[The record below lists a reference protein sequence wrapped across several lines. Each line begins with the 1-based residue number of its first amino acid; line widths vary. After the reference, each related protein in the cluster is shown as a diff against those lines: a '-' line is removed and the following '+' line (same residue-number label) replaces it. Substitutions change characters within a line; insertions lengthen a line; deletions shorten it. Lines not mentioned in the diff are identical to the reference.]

1 MEDRKRPRLNRE
13 TVNGARVILLDGT
26 GYWSQSVLKQ
36 IRIRTKTGYFN
47 FSRMGEGNEGAEN
60 NIPQKPCGRGKGLS
74 RQFIDGKRNKI
85 GSEKG
90 AEAYKI
96 A

>member
-13 TVNGARVILLDGT
+13 TGEWSKSDFVGRHGVLEPVRAEANQDQDKNRIFQFQQDG
-26 GYWSQSVLKQ
+26 
-36 IRIRTKTGYFN
+36 
-47 FSRMGEGNEGAEN
+47 GNEGAEN